1 MSVDKKPTYNDFKPT
16 FTKVKTTFKIGG
28 APPSHHIAA
37 GGKVK
42 QIKVKSNGNFSND
55 NSPRLQPE
63 LFENFSS
70 PDLANKQF

>member
-1 MSVDKKPTYNDFKPT
+1 MSVDFKPTYNEKPT
-16 FTKVKTTFKIGG
+16 FTEVKTTFKIGG